1 MDDPD
6 ELLSPVLLEEVA
18 AALIVAVLL
27 TGWSTISVTAQE
39 PTGTDQVTCPEAPV
53 RAPGVVFSPTF
64 GDREIGDVDFRC
76 ADLQGAVFDGLDLT
90 QARLDGANLTGA
102 SFVRTDLGQAD
113 LRRAVLQQA
122 VITETDMIQ
131 AHFEGADLRGAR
143 ITEGTMSQAELP
155 GANLVGAT
163 LRDVELGQA
172 NLTAA
177 RMAGVDASE
186 SRFSQA
192 DLPSADLTD
201 AVLRDVLLNQT
212 VLVDAVLHRAD
223 LTDAAAPQAQ
233 LTRADLTE
241 ADLTDAS
248 FSQADLSG
256 ADLTGAIVTGA
267 DFLQA
272 DLSGARIDEV
282 IGASSPFPGTA
293 YLALAAGLAI
303 VALSVVGLILRVVR
317 RRLGPVNPYDTK
329 MTVGN
334 TTTSFVLVPALA
346 AVQAAGLYLLV
357 CGVAGVLGTN
367 LNPVGTPTGP
377 PLIGDLAFEP
387 STIVIGFML
396 LLGGGIARSFARRF

>member
-1 MDDPD
+1 
-6 ELLSPVLLEEVA
+6 
-18 AALIVAVLL
+18 VLL

-186 SRFSQA
+186 SRFS
-192 DLPSADLTD
+192 
-201 AVLRDVLLNQT
+201 
-212 VLVDAVLHRAD
+212 
-223 LTDAAAPQAQ
+223 QAQ